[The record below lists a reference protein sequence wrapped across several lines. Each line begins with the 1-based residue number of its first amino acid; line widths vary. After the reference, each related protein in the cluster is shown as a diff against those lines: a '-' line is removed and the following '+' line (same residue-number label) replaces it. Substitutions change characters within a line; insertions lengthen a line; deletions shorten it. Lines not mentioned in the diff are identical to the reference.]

1 MSQITR
7 AERIQAFLFLLIGL
21 VVTGSVLITIV
32 GLPFGQSSHEYFLRF
47 TETVSGLSPGAPVRY
62 MGVKRGKVA
71 AIDVD
76 RNDPQV
82 IQVTLS
88 LDENTP
94 IHVST
99 TAVIATESILGPY
112 HIELRGSRRTSPQL
126 PPGSYIPSSATTLA
140 KLVATGETLGD
151 QFVEVLSNLQRWT
164 GDENRE
170 TFWATVRTAK
180 QALESVRLAIDELR
194 PEAKHLLGQWDDLTT
209 WTLDFLQRNGPR
221 AEQLLAN
228 LDSSVQRLDAL
239 LMSGTIE
246 ETAESL
252 RAAIGRAVDE
262 VERSGDALRKWMAD
276 NQTAAYLERAVAAVE
291 GLQKQLTEELG
302 TLSASTS
309 EAMRTGVTPA
319 LLEIGRAA
327 SALGRLIELL
337 ERQPRALIFGVP
349 PARQPLPGGKR

>member
-1 MSQITR
+1 VSQITR

-32 GLPFGQSSHEYFLRF
+32 GLPFAQTSHEYFLRF

-112 HIELRGSRRTSPQL
+112 HIELRGSRLHSPQL

-164 GDENRE
+164 DDENRKA
-170 TFWATVRTAK
+170 FFATVLSAK
-180 QALESVRLAIDELR
+180 KTLDSVGDAVNELR
-194 PEAKHLLGQWDDLTT
+194 PEVYDTLQLWEKLTAEA
-209 WTLDFLQRNGPR
+209 LDILELNRPK
-221 AEQLLAN
+221 AELLLAN
-228 LDSSVQRLDAL
+228 LNHSLKDLDAL
-239 LMSGTIE
+239 ITEGKATTESVRTDLGLAAKQVELSGK
-246 ETAESL
+246 
-252 RAAIGRAVDE
+252 
-262 VERSGDALRKWMAD
+262 ALQKWMDA
-276 NQTAAYLERAVAAVE
+276 NQVAPHLKAAVAVIKDLE
-291 GLQKQLTEELG
+291 EHLSKELG

>member
-32 GLPFGQSSHEYFLRF
+32 GLPFAQTSHEYFLRF

-76 RNDPQV
+76 RDDPQV

-164 GDENRE
+164 DDENRKA
-170 TFWATVRTAK
+170 FFATVLSAK
-180 QALESVRLAIDELR
+180 KTLDSVGDAVNELR
-194 PEAKHLLGQWDDLTT
+194 PEVYDTLQLWKELTAKA
-209 WTLDFLQRNGPR
+209 LDFLQRNGPR
-221 AEQLLAN
+221 AEQLLAS
-228 LDSSVQRLDAL
+228 LDNSVQSLNTL
-239 LMSGTIE
+239 ITSGTIE

-252 RAAIGRAVDE
+252 RTAIGRAVDE

-276 NQTAAYLERAVAAVE
+276 NQTADYLERAVAAVE
-291 GLQKQLTEELG
+291 GLQKQLSEELG

-337 ERQPRALIFGVP
+337 ERQPRALIFGTP
-349 PARQPLPGGKR
+349 PTRQPLPGGKR